1 MTAPGDQHN
10 GRVTLRDLA
19 RVEATQEKI
28 LAEVKQL
35 ETKVDGR
42 FERHDLQHG
51 TERKQRRGLIL
62 WAVTTVMTGAGVLFS
77 IVWTLMHR
85 GP

>member
-1 MTAPGDQHN
+1 MPSPADDD
-10 GRVTLRDLA
+10 GRVSLRDLA

-28 LAEVKQL
+28 LAEIRQL
-35 ETKVDGR
+35 EAKVDGR

-51 TERKQRRGLIL
+51 VERKERRGLIL
-62 WAVTTVMTGAGVLFS
+62 WATTTVMTGAGVL
-77 IVWTLMHR
+77 IALLVALR